1 MSVDN
6 NQQGFSLMEL
16 LLVLALVSVMLAMAV
31 PTWRQHQLA
40 AGRQQAWLQLQR
52 IGLQQEMWR
61 IQHGHYLKD
70 IGLASPAAESLR
82 YDYQVHLSDVGF
94 LLSATVNANG
104 PQSHDELCWR
114 LTLSD
119 TGEMKSLGKGGENQ
133 LCK

>member
-1 MSVDN
+1 MQN

-40 AGRQQAWLQLQR
+40 GGRQQAWLQLQR

-61 IQHGHYLKD
+61 IQQGHYFENIALVN
-70 IGLASPAAESLR
+70 PAVEQLR
-82 YDYQVHLSDVGF
+82 YDYQIQLSETGF
-94 LLSATVNANG
+94 VLSAMVNANG
-104 PQSHDELCWR
+104 PQRHDALCWH

-119 TGEMKSLGKGGENQ
+119 IGEMKSLGKGGEVQVCN
-133 LCK
+133 

>member
-52 IGLQQEMWR
+52 IGLQQE
-61 IQHGHYLKD
+61 HYIKD
-70 IGLASPAAESLR
+70 IGLASLAAEPLR
-82 YDYQVHLSDVGF
+82 YDYQVHLSDVGI
-94 LLSATVNANG
+94 LLSAMVNANG